1 MPRWRFRWLLARSR
15 LNQSLGD
22 FDGALALLDEAERHY
37 VRGPV
42 PDVHPIPAMKAR
54 VWAAQGRVRESLE
67 WAQAQSLAND
77 NDLSYARE
85 FEHLTLARVLLAQGR
100 EPGAAAHASRE
111 AIRLLERLRAAAES
125 GGRTGSLIETLLLMA
140 LAHEAEGDRPA
151 AREALDHALRLA
163 EPEGY
168 ARIFADEGAPMAR
181 LLGDAAAR
189 GSQVGYTGRLLALIE
204 PERRASVGT
213 ATPAAQPLA
222 EPLSERELAALRL
235 FDEGLSNRE
244 MAERLFLALPT
255 IKALNRTLFAKLQVN
270 RRTEAVA
277 RARELGLL

>member
-1 MPRWRFRWLLARSR
+1 MAHAR
-15 LNQSLGD
+15 LKQSAGD
-22 FDGALALLDEAERHY
+22 FDGALSLLDEAERHY

-42 PDVHPIPAMKAR
+42 PDVRPIPAMRAR
-54 VWAAQGRVRESLE
+54 VWAAQGRVREAVE
-67 WAQAQSLAND
+67 WAQAQALAHD
-77 NDLSYARE
+77 DDLSYARE
-85 FEHLTLARVLLAQGR
+85 FEHLTLARVLIAQGR
-100 EPGAAAHASRE
+100 ETGDGAAQARRE
-111 AIRLLERLRAAAES
+111 AIQLLGRLQSAAKT

-151 AREALDHALRLA
+151 AREALDRALRLA

-181 LLGDAAAR
+181 LLDEAAAR
-189 GSQVGYTGRLLALIE
+189 GSQAGYAGRLRALIE
-204 PERRASVGT
+204 PERQAGVGIP
-213 ATPAAQPLA
+213 TPAVQPLT

-235 FDEGLSNRE
+235 IAEGLSNRE